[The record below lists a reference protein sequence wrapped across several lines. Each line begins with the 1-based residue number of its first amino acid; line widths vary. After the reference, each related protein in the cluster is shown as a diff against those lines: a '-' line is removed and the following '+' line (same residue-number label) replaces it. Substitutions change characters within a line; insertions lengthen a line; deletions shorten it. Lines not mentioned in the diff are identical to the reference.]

1 MGQIVR
7 KLSGHAVLFGVSKS
21 SVLFAPFLAA
31 WLLSKSQ
38 YGALEWWLSL
48 SMTIGPIM
56 TLGAQ
61 GVVAYGSLGGM
72 FSPYVRAAVIYIF
85 FVCSST
91 LLFALLLSVVGAGW
105 KISYVSVVALQSSI
119 VVLQLVL
126 SARLKGLGK
135 GAWASLAESAL
146 YISLLFSLLLALVG
160 VDFVSGFMS
169 VMIVVESF
177 MLWLLIKVSDLPR
190 VSCWRHE
197 DYKKTFSL
205 SYRFLIGGALMGA
218 FMAGPRLL
226 MGWVSDESLVAAFSI
241 VFRWL
246 SIAIVI
252 HQFINTYYFMRI
264 YGGDPTKRKFAILGC
279 VGLVAISA
287 VVIALTVSSH
297 AIRST
302 DIPLPDSN
310 DVWLIWSMAGIMI
323 LWSTSACLEGVLNS
337 AGRVMSQSISVAL
350 GLIVSLI
357 VFGYF
362 YFWGNDHYKLSL
374 TIAWAAGFVSI
385 VVLQFIFVFRARLF
399 S

>member
-1 MGQIVR
+1 MRKVIR

-56 TLGAQ
+56 TLGAH
-61 GVVAYGSLGGM
+61 GVVAYGSLGGV
-72 FSPYVRAAVIYIF
+72 FSPYVKTAIIYVI
-85 FVCSST
+85 FVCFST
-91 LLFALLLSVVGAGW
+91 LLFVFLLPVVGVGRET
-105 KISYVSVVALQSSI
+105 SYIGVVALQSSMI
-119 VVLQLVL
+119 VLQLVL

-146 YISLLFSLLLALVG
+146 YIALLFSLLLVLVG
-160 VDFVSGFMS
+160 VEFVSGFIL

-177 MLWLLIKVSDLPR
+177 MLWLLIKVSELPK
-190 VSCWRHE
+190 VSYWRHE
-197 DYKKTFSL
+197 DYKKTFFL
-205 SYRFLIGGALMGA
+205 SYRFLISGALMGA

-226 MGWVSDESLVAAFSI
+226 LGWVSDESLVASFSI

-246 SIAIVI
+246 SIAIVF

-287 VVIALTVSSH
+287 AVIAVAVSSH

-302 DIPLPDSN
+302 NIPLPDSN

-323 LWSTSACLEGVLNS
+323 LWSASASLEGVLNG
-337 AGRVMSQSISVAL
+337 AGRVMSQSICVAS
-350 GLIVSLI
+350 GLIVSLV
-357 VFGYF
+357 VFGCF
-362 YFWGNDHYKLSL
+362 YFWWNDHYKLSL
-374 TIAWAAGFVSI
+374 TIAWATGFISI

-399 S
+399 N